1 MMPIYPYVEF
11 VHIAAV
17 VLWLGG
23 GSLSVFSAVKAERAH
38 NAADFTR
45 VLGDIV
51 FFSMRLFVPAGLVA
65 FACGLAMA
73 YLAELLSEL
82 WIWIGIAGFAVTFLT
97 GAAVI
102 RPRAEKLLALIRS
115 GGAAADV
122 FGPGREIIAIAKF
135 DYVMLFTIVSDMV
148 LKPGPTDTAVL
159 AAMAV
164 VVVGA
169 GVVFLRP
176 LFKASASGTAGGAA
190 KG

>member
-1 MMPIYPYVEF
+1 MMTVYPYVEF
-11 VHIAAV
+11 VHIAAI

-38 NAADFTR
+38 NAADFAR
-45 VLGDIV
+45 VLGDTV

-73 YLAELLSEL
+73 YLAELFSEL
-82 WIWIGIAGFAVTFLT
+82 WISIGIAGFAVTFLT
-97 GAAVI
+97 GLLVI
-102 RPRAEKLLALIRS
+102 KPRAEKLLALTGS
-115 GGAAADV
+115 GGSAGDV

-148 LKPGPTDTAVL
+148 LKPGPTDTAEL
-159 AAMAV
+159 TAMAV

-169 GVVFLRP
+169 AVVFLRP
-176 LFKASASGTAGGAA
+176 LFKASASGTAGGGA